1 MSEARLQCT
10 PIFNWN
16 YSADNRFVINQGGT
30 WSSKTY
36 SILQALLLKLINGPG
51 NEVCTVTA
59 DTFPAL
65 RLGAIRDFDSIL
77 AASGLASII
86 KAANFRYTFFNGSII
101 EFRAFTSDYDARNG
115 KRQYLFINEANNVEH
130 EIARQLIMRTSKQ
143 VYIDFNPSAEF
154 WAHQNYSAD
163 ERAIWFYS
171 TYRENPFCPREI
183 IDEIE
188 SYKHSAPELYRVF
201 GLGKRGNFTG
211 QVFGNVNWIS

>member
-10 PIFNWN
+10 PVFNWN

-36 SILQALLLKLINGPG
+36 SVLQALLLKLINGPG

-77 AASGLASII
+77 AASGLASIV
-86 KAANFRYTFFNGSII
+86 KAANFRYTLFNGSII

-154 WAHQNYSAD
+154 WAHKTIQQTKGQSGF
-163 ERAIWFYS
+163 IQH
-171 TYRENPFCPREI
+171 TGKI
-183 IDEIE
+183 
-188 SYKHSAPELYRVF
+188 HSAPVKSLMRSRVTSIQRRSF
-201 GLGKRGNFTG
+201 TGSSGLG
-211 QVFGNVNWIS
+211 NVGTSPGKCLET